1 MMNKFSISIRQLA
14 DKFQIS
20 NKLKMLGLSIG
31 NSRQRRAGF
40 TLVELL
46 AVIAITGVVGT
57 MMFGVLFT
65 TLRGADKSESV
76 GKLQENGNFALSQ
89 MSRMVR
95 FAQELQYPDTCYQST
110 SPAPVITS
118 SITILNA
125 DNYSTTF
132 ACDIAAGTIASNSA
146 TLLDP
151 ATVSMTACSFSCT
164 QATPYD
170 APSLTI
176 SFTLNKKDSN
186 AFVEN
191 NSPVQFQTTVILRNV
206 R

>member
-1 MMNKFSISIRQLA
+1 MIT
-14 DKFQIS
+14 
-20 NKLKMLGLSIG
+20 KLKTLRLRS
-31 NSRQRRAGF
+31 GF
-40 TLVELL
+40 TLIELL

-57 MMFGVLFT
+57 MMFGILFT
-65 TLRGADKSESV
+65 TLKGADKSESV

-95 FAQELQYPDTCYQST
+95 YSLDLQDPSTCYSATST
-110 SPAPVITS
+110 APITSS

-132 ACDIAAGTIASNSA
+132 TCDLNAGTIASNSA
-146 TLLDP
+146 SLLDSS
-151 ATVSMTACSFSCT
+151 TVSMTACSFSCS
-164 QATPYD
+164 QATAYD
-170 APSLTI
+170 APALTI

-186 AFVEN
+186 ALVEN
-191 NSPVQFQTTVILRNV
+191 NSPINFQTTILLRNV

>member
-1 MMNKFSISIRQLA
+1 MNQKSKIKNQKSKIS
-14 DKFQIS
+14 
-20 NKLKMLGLSIG
+20 
-31 NSRQRRAGF
+31 AGF

-57 MMFGVLFT
+57 MMFGILFT
-65 TLRGADKSESV
+65 TLKGADKSESA
-76 GKLQENGNFALSQ
+76 GTLQENGNFALSQ

-95 FAQELQYPDTCYQST
+95 FALDLQSPASCYQS
-110 SPAPVITS
+110 SSSAPIVTS

-125 DNYSTTF
+125 DNQPTIF
-132 ACDIAAGTIASNSA
+132 ACDLTAGTIASNSA

-151 ATVSMTACSFSCT
+151 SQVVVTACSFSCA

-170 APSLTI
+170 APALTI
-176 SFTLNKKDSN
+176 SFTLNKKNTN
-186 AFVEN
+186 ALVEN
-191 NSPVQFQTTVILRNV
+191 NSPTNFQTTVILRNV